1 MDLKLINDV
10 TKLTEMSNQIFE
22 MYIFMDLESIGIV
35 LKLTKM

>member
-10 TKLTEMSNQIFE
+10 TKLTKMSNQIFE
-22 MYIFMDLESIGIV
+22 MYIFMDLKSIGIV